1 MNKAISGPCDKIR
14 ELLYSLR
21 VKINWLEFW
30 EGQDAEKLLKES
42 TSMIAEMEVQRKEIE
57 RLLKK
62 N

>member
-14 ELLYSLR
+14 ELLYQLR
-21 VKINWLEFW
+21 VNTNWLEFW

-42 TSMIAEMEVQRKEIE
+42 AAMIAEMEVQRKEIE